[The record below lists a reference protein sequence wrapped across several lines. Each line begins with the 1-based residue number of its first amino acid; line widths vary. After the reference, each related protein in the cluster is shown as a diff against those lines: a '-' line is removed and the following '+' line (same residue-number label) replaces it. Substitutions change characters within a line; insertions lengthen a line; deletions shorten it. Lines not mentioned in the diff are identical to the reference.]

1 MADLIITSA
10 QPNPPGRDVARPGV
24 TSNSKLNE
32 EWVEFTVQRDRSL
45 IEDQLSHLTFNNYC
59 HRTGQEVIFRFGIV
73 RVKAG
78 QRVRVHTGSGT
89 DYWEGSLLHVYAGRS
104 WFVWN
109 NACGDRATLSYGGT
123 VIDSAYYEPNP
134 PEGVLVRQ
142 PGTDRLVPAPAVAWR
157 W

>member
-10 QPNPPGRDVARPGV
+10 QPNPPGKDSARS
-24 TSNSKLNE
+24 TTTNAKLNE
-32 EWVEFTVQRDRSL
+32 EWVEFTAERDRAL
-45 IEDQLSHLTFNNYC
+45 IEDELSHLTFNNYC
-59 HRTGQEVIFRFGIV
+59 QRTGQERILQFASVQI
-73 RVKAG
+73 KAG

-89 DYWEGSLLHVYAGRS
+89 AYWDGNTLHVYAGRS
-104 WFVWN
+104 WFAWN
-109 NACGDRATLSYGGT
+109 NRCGDRATLSYKGT

-142 PGTDRLVPAPAVAWR
+142 PGTDRLVPAAAYARR